1 MTNYLNKNTKY
12 TNGATKEVAE
22 VILQKINKDLAY
34 REKEILKNLVEV
46 EQNTEVPN
54 GYIQYW
60 FYDKNGNGFQ
70 AGKYANGSYGISQ

>member
-1 MTNYLNKNTKY
+1 MTKFDNVKF
-12 TNGATKEVAE
+12 TNGATEETAKT
-22 VILQKINKDLAY
+22 ILSRIKSDIAFREQNILDNLA
-34 REKEILKNLVEV
+34 EV

-60 FYDKNGNGFQ
+60 FYNKDGEGFQ